1 MKLIDALKEIGSDS
15 NKFAVNEINTKI
27 LGIRYCKEKDDVI
40 SCDRTT
46 GEYVKILPL
55 LVWDYRMLDSDG
67 WEIKNSVAPKYK
79 IGDRFLLNDLSLQKT
94 EKGQTY
100 SIVKSE
106 NVIGQIIA
114 CDYDVNGNAI
124 YTVATG
130 GVTFPLIL
138 TEEYLGELDMV
149 VSQK

>member
-1 MKLIDALKEIGSDS
+1 MKLIDALKEIRNDS

-67 WEIKNSVAPKYK
+67 WEIKNSVAQIK
-79 IGDRFLLNDLSLQKT
+79 SA
-94 EKGQTY
+94 
-100 SIVKSE
+100 VKRGRLRQGGAARLPSA
-106 NVIGQIIA
+106 G
-114 CDYDVNGNAI
+114 
-124 YTVATG
+124 TG
-130 GVTFPLIL
+130 G
-138 TEEYLGELDMV
+138 
-149 VSQK
+149 SK